1 MRPPDFFASSRRFH
15 RPSSILFPPVCC
27 FPRRTPARPSD
38 SASFPP
44 AAGPGT
50 FRSALPPPKSSHNAP
65 QRPAPPLFPARSRPR
80 PRNLPLRPSPAEKFP
95 QRTAA
100 PRSAP
105 LFPPAAGTFRSALS
119 PPKSPRNA
127 PPHPAPPARKNL
139 FAADSVRRRAPRSS
153 GTVFEPPASTAN
165 KP

>member
-15 RPSSILFPPVCC
+15 PHLPSF
-27 FPRRTPARPSD
+27 FPARLLLS
-38 SASFPP
+38 PP
-44 AAGPGT
+44 HTGT
-50 FRSALPPPKSSHNAP
+50 PLRFS
-65 QRPAPPLFPARSRPR
+65 LFPARSRPR

-127 PPHPAPPARKNL
+127 PPHPAPPA
-139 FAADSVRRRAPRSS
+139 
-153 GTVFEPPASTAN
+153 
-165 KP
+165 

>member
-50 FRSALPPPKSSHNAP
+50 FRSALPPQKSS
-65 QRPAPPLFPARSRPR
+65 RSA
-80 PRNLPLRPSPAEKFP
+80 PLRPSFSARTRQRPLRSFPAEKSP

-100 PRSAP
+100 PRT
-105 LFPPAAGTFRSALS
+105 AGTKKPLCGRFGPPTRSPLEWNS
-119 PPKSPRNA
+119 I
-127 PPHPAPPARKNL
+127 
-139 FAADSVRRRAPRSS
+139 
-153 GTVFEPPASTAN
+153 
-165 KP
+165 